1 MNKKIIADGDSPIM
15 MNIST
20 RTYVLILGTLAVLA
34 GMAHGVFELLLGT
47 APTTDILTRIGAYS
61 VLYNYKAA
69 GIATLFI
76 GLLLLFLTI
85 VFIHKKYAPMLY
97 FLLIALFFLVGGGI
111 APIFGL
117 LIAWAVATQITRPLV
132 WWDHLFS
139 QQTKEWLA
147 NAWLAILITGFVLLL
162 IGIGIWLF
170 FTPPGETYQINW
182 VDYLCWSF
190 LGAGVVM
197 QILTIIF
204 GFARDIE
211 KRSVLTNSLSQKD
224 S

>member
-1 MNKKIIADGDSPIM
+1 MI
-15 MNIST
+15 NIST
-20 RTYVLILGTLAVLA
+20 RTYVLILGTLTVLA
-34 GMAHGVFELLLGT
+34 GMAHGVFELLQGT
-47 APTTDILTRIGAYS
+47 ALTTDILTRIGAYS
-61 VLYNYKAA
+61 VLNIYQTA

-76 GLLLLFLTI
+76 GLLLLVFTI
-85 VFIHKKYAPMLY
+85 GFIHKKYAPIVY
-97 FLLIALFFLVGGGI
+97 FLLITLFFLAGGGI

-117 LIAWAVATQITRPLV
+117 FIAWAVATQITRPLV
-132 WWDHLFS
+132 WWDHLIS
-139 QQTKEWLA
+139 RQIKEWLA

-170 FTPPGETYQINW
+170 FTPPGDTYQINW

-190 LGAGVVM
+190 LGTGGVM
-197 QILTIIF
+197 QILTIIS

-211 KRSVLTNSLSQKD
+211 KRSVLTNSLSQKE